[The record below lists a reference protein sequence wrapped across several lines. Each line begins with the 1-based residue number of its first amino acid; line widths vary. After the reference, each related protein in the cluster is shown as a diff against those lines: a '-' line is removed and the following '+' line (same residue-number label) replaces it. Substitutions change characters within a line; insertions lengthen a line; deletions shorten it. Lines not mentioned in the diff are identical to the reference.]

1 MMMKGKF
8 APRNAVLVAA
18 LAVCSHSAHAFQFE
32 TEDSDLKIRWDNTIK
47 YSTIYRLH
55 DPDAAQLTAYANI
68 NPQPTPSG
76 SPAGDGD
83 RNFKKGIASNRLDL
97 LSEFDVVK
105 GDSGAR
111 ISATAWYDSVY
122 GGNNDNTT
130 GLSHNV
136 STGSNQFNGDTRK
149 AVGNDAKLM
158 DAFVYTKGEI
168 GDMPASVRVGRH
180 TVIYG
185 ETLMSGANG
194 IAAAQGAVDI
204 VKAATV
210 PGAQVKEFLLPTN
223 QISATLQPT
232 QKLSFGAYYQ
242 FKWEKSY
249 FFPAGSFLSPNDIVG
264 PGSQSFFD
272 KQTLPVPIT
281 ADMTPKNGGQ
291 WGAQMRYKPE
301 VVDVELG
308 FYAANYHD
316 KTPSAVYLNLG
327 TNAFLQS
334 IGVPAVA
341 NSMTPTTFTR
351 AYQQN
356 IRTYGA
362 SASTVLG
369 SDNVSIEASIRDNQ
383 PLTGGMGYVVA
394 TGNGHSLADGSV
406 VDNADNPGYA
416 VGKTSHA
423 TLVDIHIIQPNFI
436 LKDGGSVAIQY
447 DWHGVNSVT
456 KNPAEVDATTTKT
469 ASQITVAASADY
481 YQVLEGLDLSIPVVW
496 SHNIAGR
503 SRVYVGWVEKG
514 GSVDT
519 GLNFKYLVNWKG
531 GLNYHHFVGSHGTSI
546 GAGAFNQTQWDRDYV
561 SFNLS
566 RGF

>member
-1 MMMKGKF
+1 MMKGKF

-32 TEDSDLKIRWDNTIK
+32 TEDSDLKIRWDNTVK

-55 DPDAAQLTAYANI
+55 NPDAAQLAAYK
-68 NPQPTPSG
+68 G

-83 RNFKKGIASNRLDL
+83 RNFKKGIASNRVDL
-97 LSEFDVVK
+97 LSEFDVEK

-130 GLSHNV
+130 GLSHNLT
-136 STGSNQFNGDTRK
+136 TGSNQFNSDTRK
-149 AVGNDAKLM
+149 AVGQDAKLM

-168 GDMPASVRVGRH
+168 SDMPASVRVGRH

-223 QISATLQPT
+223 QVSATLQPT
-232 QKLSFGAYYQ
+232 QKLSLGAYYQ
-242 FKWEKSY
+242 FKWERSA
-249 FFPAGSFLSPNDIVG
+249 FFPAGSFLSPNDITG
-264 PGSQSFFD
+264 PGAQSFLDNAVPF
-272 KQTLPVPIT
+272 TVPVT

-291 WGAQMRYKPE
+291 WGAQLRYKPE

-308 FYAANYHD
+308 LYAANYHD
-316 KTPSAVYLNLG
+316 KTPSAYYVNVG
-327 TNAFLQS
+327 HNPS
-334 IGVPAVA
+334 IGGGVA
-341 NSMTPTTFTR
+341 PTTFTR
-351 AYQQN
+351 VYQQD
-356 IRTYGA
+356 IRTYGL

-369 SDNVSIEASIRDNQ
+369 SDNVSIETSIRENQ
-383 PLTGGMGYVVA
+383 PLTGGLCTAPASCGSFIDTTTLL
-394 TGNGHSLADGSV
+394 TGGPGF
-406 VDNADNPGYA
+406 DNKDNPGYA

-456 KNPAEVDATTTKT
+456 KNPTMIDPTTTKT
-469 ASQITVAASADY
+469 ASQVTVAFGADY
-481 YQVLEGLDLSIPVVW
+481 YQVLDGLDVTIPVTW
-496 SHNIAGR
+496 SHNISGR
-503 SRVYVGWVEKG
+503 SRVYVGWVEGG

-531 GLNYHHFVGSHGTSI
+531 GINYHHFVGSHGTGI